1 MDNCEKTLNILL
13 DTVVELKE
21 KIETLET
28 RLKILELLVIEK
40 EGGKNA

>member
-21 KIETLET
+21 KIETLEA